1 MVKCYCLPYIFKTN
15 NTPVMDNSNQSII
28 SVYDL
33 NSSKFFDEYES
44 ISFKKVHA
52 NWITEVI
59 PSNGLALDIGAGSG
73 RDAAYLAEKGYSVF
87 AVEPSDKL
95 RLLAQQKHSSK
106 KIAWLKSSLPELKS
120 VFKLKNSFDL
130 ILLSAVWM
138 HIAPADRQTSL
149 NNIFRLLNDSGYFVI
164 TLRHGNSPDE
174 RKMFEITSE
183 EVIDR
188 LQKYSVELV
197 RQTKDID
204 ALKRRD
210 VWWETLVFKKS
221 PK

>member
-1 MVKCYCLPYIFKTN
+1 MLLFGFYHKLNIAQT
-15 NTPVMDNSNQSII
+15 MDKSNQSTI

-33 NSSKFFDEYES
+33 NSSNFFDEYES
-44 ISFKKVHA
+44 ISFEKVHA
-52 NWITEVI
+52 TWINEAML
-59 PSNGLALDIGAGSG
+59 SNGLALDIGSGSG
-73 RDAAYLAEKGYSVF
+73 RDAAYLVQRGYSVF

-106 KIAWLKSSLPELKS
+106 NVVWIKSSLPELKS
-120 VFKLKNSFDL
+120 VFKLEISFDL

-138 HIAPADRQTSL
+138 HIAPVDRQTSL
-149 NNIFRLLNDSGYFVI
+149 NNVFSLLNDNGCFVI

-183 EVIDR
+183 EVIKG
-188 LQKYSVELV
+188 LQKYPVELI

-204 ALKRRD
+204 ALKRRG
-210 VWWETLVFKKS
+210 VWWETLVFRKS
-221 PK
+221 SK